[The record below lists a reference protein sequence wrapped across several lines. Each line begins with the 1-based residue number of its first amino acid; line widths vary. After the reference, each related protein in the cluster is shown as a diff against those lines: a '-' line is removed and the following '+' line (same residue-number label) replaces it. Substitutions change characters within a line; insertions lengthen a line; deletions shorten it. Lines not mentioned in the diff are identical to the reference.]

1 MKTLKLSCVFLM
13 VAVSAALA
21 QSATFR
27 AHGLPTMFAEAM
39 RPDYFEIGRVATVP
53 YTDDTDKMLEIGKL
67 LDRRGRDPLELKTKL
82 GIDGKLHPRAE
93 TIVFALA
100 SENMLHLKVQCLEPF
115 PERMEP
121 QPSRWAFDGYFP
133 DDRVEVHL
141 DLNHDHHTFFR
152 ITTGPDGFS
161 EQQHYRVNENH
172 LTWDRGQN
180 KLGGQLDYDWKAV
193 PDETGWTLYLD
204 IKLPK
209 PDIESEKSARPW
221 RVIGL
226 NVVRE
231 RSVDGEEITMW
242 CPDFNR
248 VAAPL
253 YFGDLY
259 LGDSPFTVKGAQL
272 GTVCWGENKA
282 WLDIAGKDVSGQLEI
297 ATFNTA
303 GQYLESSIKLS
314 AGRTDFSFNLDPH
327 DIMYSSLRLAV
338 DGTYWGRYEF
348 GWKRSIL
355 LTHRSTGGMAAAK
368 PVPGVEGYHW
378 KYYRYILDHL
388 PPLHRSQDGWALLS
402 DDGTKID
409 LRGADGGLDRI
420 ASLVMER
427 FSSDEDRLA
436 AATLLLC
443 QQEVMV
449 SSGTGARI
457 SRPLGPAGIIR
468 NGAAFCGGY
477 GELLAGL
484 VNRIKNSRGEY
495 FHAAV
500 VNYIDGPVNTYG
512 WPHHWLAGVSYGDGV
527 ALIDSELGTV
537 FIDPATG
544 KLLTV
549 QELIKRPELADL
561 TSVGLSQYFRNRRI
575 EDFHVREYGDLWEW
589 R

>member
-1 MKTLKLSCVFLM
+1 MKILRLSILLLLAGV
-13 VAVSAALA
+13 VSGMA

-27 AHGLPTMFAEAM
+27 ANGMPALFPEAM
-39 RPDYFEIGRVATVP
+39 RPDYFEIGRIATVP
-53 YTDDTDKMLEIGKL
+53 YSSDTDKTLEIGNL
-67 LDRRGRDPLELKTKL
+67 LDRRGRNPKDLKPKL
-82 GIDGKLHPRAE
+82 GIDGKLHPRGE
-93 TIVFALA
+93 TVVFASA
-100 SENMLHLKVQCLEPF
+100 SKGMLHLKIRCIEPF
-115 PERMEP
+115 PEKMEP

-141 DLNHDHHTFFR
+141 DLNHDHHTFYR

-161 EQQHYRVNENH
+161 EQREYRVNENH
-172 LTWDRGQN
+172 LTWDRGQA
-180 KLGGQLDYDWKAV
+180 KLGGQLEYDWKSV

-209 PDIESEKSARPW
+209 PDMESSGNW

-226 NVVRE
+226 NVIRE

-259 LGDSPFTVKGAQL
+259 LGAPPFTVKGVKL
-272 GTVCWGENKA
+272 GTVCWGDNA
-282 WLDIAGKDVSGQLEI
+282 GWLDIDGKHFSGNLEI
-297 ATFNTA
+297 STFNTE
-303 GQYLESSIKLS
+303 GKYQSGSKDLTPE
-314 AGRTDFSFNLDPH
+314 RTDFSFNLDPH
-327 DIMYSSLRLAV
+327 DIMYSSLRLTIK
-338 DGTYWGRYEF
+338 GNYWGRYEF

-355 LTHRSTGGMAAAK
+355 LTHRSTGEMQAAR
-368 PVPGVEGYHW
+368 PEPGEENYHW
-378 KYYRYILDHL
+378 KYYRYILDRL
-388 PPLHRSQDGWALLS
+388 PPLHRSQDGLALVS
-402 DDGTKID
+402 DNDLEID
-409 LRGADGGLDRI
+409 LRGPDGGLDKL
-420 ASLVMER
+420 ASLIMDR
-427 FSSDEDRLA
+427 FSSDEDRLV
-436 AATLLLC
+436 AATLALC
-443 QQEVMV
+443 QQGVMV

-484 VNRIKNSRGEY
+484 ASRIKNSRGEY
-495 FHAAV
+495 FRAAV

-512 WPHHWLAGVSYGDGV
+512 WPHHWLAGVSYGNGMTLV
-527 ALIDSELGTV
+527 DSELGTV
-537 FIDPATG
+537 FIDPASG

-561 TSVGLSQYFRNRRI
+561 TSVGLSQYFRNRKI